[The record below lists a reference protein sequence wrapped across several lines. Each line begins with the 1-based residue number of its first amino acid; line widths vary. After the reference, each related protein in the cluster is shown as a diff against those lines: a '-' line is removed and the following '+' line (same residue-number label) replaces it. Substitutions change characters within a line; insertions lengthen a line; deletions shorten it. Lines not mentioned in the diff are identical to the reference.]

1 MRIHRKVQRTLG
13 LAALVFIGCAADA
26 SAAEGDPA
34 AGKRQTLTCNGCH
47 GQSSMKNVPL
57 LGGQDPAYFV
67 AAMRAYQE
75 GTRPHAT
82 MRDVAKA
89 FGDRDLRNL
98 AAWYAQSP
106 APEAEDP
113 AAEAPPKAAACGAC
127 HGADGG
133 QPGTVGAPKL
143 AGQRVAVLAGALRDY
158 RDGKRVHE
166 IMQAQAR
173 MLDDADIETLSAYFA
188 ARRGLHLR

>member
-1 MRIHRKVQRTLG
+1 MRDPRKTDFTRG
-13 LAALVFIGCAADA
+13 AAALALFGCIAGA

-34 AGKRQTLTCNGCH
+34 AGKRQTVTCNGCH

-67 AAMRAYQE
+67 TAMRAYQE

-82 MRDVAKA
+82 MRDVAKG

-98 AAWYAQSP
+98 AAWYAQST
-106 APEAEDP
+106 APESENTS
-113 AAEAPPKAAACGAC
+113 AEAPPKAATCVAC
-127 HGADGG
+127 HGADGS
-133 QPGTVGAPKL
+133 QPGTAGAPKL
-143 AGQRVAVLAGALRDY
+143 AGQRVAVLAGALREY
-158 RDGKRVHE
+158 RDGKRGHE
-166 IMQAQAR
+166 IMQTQAK

>member
-1 MRIHRKVQRTLG
+1 MRNHRKVHRTLG
-13 LAALVFIGCAADA
+13 VAALVLIGSVACA
-26 SAAEGDPA
+26 SAADGDPA
-34 AGKRQTLTCNGCH
+34 AGKRQTVTCNGCH
-47 GQSSMKNVPL
+47 AQSSMKNVPL

-98 AAWYAQSP
+98 AAWYAQSTG
-106 APEAEDP
+106 PESEDT
-113 AAEAPPKAAACGAC
+113 AAEAPPKAAACVAC
-127 HGADGG
+127 HGADGR
-133 QPGTVGAPKL
+133 QPVTAGAPKL
-143 AGQRVAVLAGALRDY
+143 AGQRVAVLAGALREY

-166 IMQAQAR
+166 LMQAQAR
-173 MLDDADIETLSAYFA
+173 MLDDADIEAVSAYFA

>member
-1 MRIHRKVQRTLG
+1 MRNHRNVHLTMG
-13 LAALVFIGCAADA
+13 AVVLALAGFVAGAY
-26 SAAEGDPA
+26 AAEGDPA

-98 AAWYAQSP
+98 AAWYSQSTG
-106 APEAEDP
+106 PESEDT
-113 AAEAPPKAAACGAC
+113 AAEAPPKAAACAAC
-127 HGADGG
+127 HGADGS
-133 QPGTVGAPKL
+133 QPVIAGAPRL
-143 AGQRVAVLAGALRDY
+143 AGQRIAVLAAALRDY
-158 RDGKRVHE
+158 RDGKRMHE
-166 IMQAQAR
+166 AMQAQAR
-173 MLDDADIETLSAYFA
+173 TLDDADIETLSAYFA
-188 ARRGLHLR
+188 SRRGLHLR